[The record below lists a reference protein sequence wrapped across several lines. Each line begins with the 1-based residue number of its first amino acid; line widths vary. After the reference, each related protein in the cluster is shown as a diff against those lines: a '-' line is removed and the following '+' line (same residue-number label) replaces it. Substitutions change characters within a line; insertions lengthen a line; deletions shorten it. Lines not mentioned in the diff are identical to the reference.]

1 MNDPSAA
8 PLISALPFPTLVIG
22 ADQKITFANPSAVEL
37 LGGQVVNQN
46 FVLVLR
52 QPGLIAAIEDTAAS
66 LERRVGQFST
76 TAGRSEVRYDVHIAP
91 ADGNLVLTFED
102 TSDAKDLVSFR
113 RDFVANVS
121 HELRTP
127 LASVVGFIETLR
139 GAAKDDPAARDR
151 FLDIMEGEAHRMAHL
166 VDDLLSLS
174 RVEESERKRPTT
186 VVDIAVLAN
195 STLKQLDP
203 QIAAAKAT
211 VSFEDQAQGTMVLA
225 DEGQL
230 RQVISNLVE
239 NALRYG
245 AKQGNIT
252 VGVYGPAYERRL
264 RQNCIRLAVRDEGE
278 GIAAHH
284 LPRLA
289 ERFYRVDSHRSREVG
304 GTGLGLAIVKHI
316 VHRHRGHLLIESVEG
331 KGSTFTV
338 ILPVSDQNSQLS

>member
-1 MNDPSAA
+1 MNDFSAN

-22 ADQKITFANPSAVEL
+22 ADQKVAFANLPAVEL
-37 LGGQVVNQN
+37 LGEQVLNQN
-46 FVLVLR
+46 FVFVLR

-66 LERRVGQFST
+66 RERRVGQFTT

-102 TSDAKDLVSFR
+102 TSEAKDLASFR

-139 GAAKDDPAARDR
+139 GAAKDDAEARDR
-151 FLDIMEGEAHRMAHL
+151 FLDMMEREAHRMANL

-186 VVDIAVLAN
+186 SVDIAALTN
-195 STLKQLDP
+195 SALKQLGP
-203 QIAAAKAT
+203 LITGAKAS
-211 VSFEDQAQGTMVLA
+211 VSFEDQSDGAMVLA

-230 RQVISNLVE
+230 RQVIGNLVE

-252 VGVYGPAYERRL
+252 VGVCGPAYEMRL
-264 RQNCIRLAVRDEGE
+264 RQDGVRLSVRDEGD
-278 GIAAHH
+278 GIAPHH

-331 KGSTFTV
+331 QGSTFTV
-338 ILPVSDQNSQLS
+338 ILPVSPQKPELS